1 MVTGSPKSV
10 RDNFCPSA
18 KTPLTL
24 IVPAIGDV
32 FMCSLCG
39 GLDFRIESL
48 AGSFD
53 IGSMS
58 QLLDEDLPS
67 VKHPERQHEW
77 LDETGGLPAV
87 GNVLPV
93 VLGIIGIGVV
103 VCAMWA
109 LGPPAEGGAGE
120 KLAPCVVIADKQ
132 ARLACYDQ
140 IAALH
145 QPARGALAPAQI
157 VREGSQ

>member
-1 MVTGSPKSV
+1 
-10 RDNFCPSA
+10 
-18 KTPLTL
+18 
-24 IVPAIGDV
+24 
-32 FMCSLCG
+32 
-39 GLDFRIESL
+39 
-48 AGSFD
+48 
-53 IGSMS
+53 
-58 QLLDEDLPS
+58 

-77 LDETGGLPAV
+77 LDESGELPAV

-103 VCAMWA
+103 VCAMWV
-109 LGPPAEGGAGE
+109 LGPPAGGGAGA
-120 KLAPCVVIADKQ
+120 KLTPCVAIADDH

-145 QPARGALAPAQI
+145 QPARGAFAPQI